1 MLDTTDILDR
11 LRSLRR
17 ARALRQDFAAGAIG
31 VDRTTYVR
39 KEQGRIPITT
49 AEWIRLADAMGVSP
63 AYFFGDGEAVVEPE
77 RPVPGEIPLVG
88 LFRALKGDEREEVA
102 SALALLLKGI
112 RRRDVTEALGHLK
125 ATPFRARR
133 D

>member
-1 MLDTTDILDR
+1 MSDTTDILDR

-17 ARALRQDFAAGAIG
+17 ARALRQDFAAGVIG

-49 AEWIRLADAMGVSP
+49 EEWVRLASAMGVSP
-63 AYFFGDGEAVVEPE
+63 AYFFGDGKAVAEPE
-77 RPVPGEIPLVG
+77 RPVPGEIPLVR
-88 LFRALKGDEREEVA
+88 LFRALKNEEREEIA
-102 SALALLLKGI
+102 SSLSLLLKGI
-112 RRRDVTEALGHLK
+112 RRRDVTEALGHLRS
-125 ATPFRARR
+125 TPFRVRR